1 MGDYTKQAKWFSQ
14 PVSFPGA
21 RPFMKLQPTCTC
33 IVHLLL
39 ICSCWFPH
47 CFPLLYRL
55 LKESSIPA
63 KKLNIILKATE
74 DPKVFSNLLMLFPQV
89 YILQEAGANNWRR
102 SDMLKHWMRYGGVM
116 VMGYSMYRNLSQC
129 YRVRSKT
136 QKKVFQE
143 ALVDPGRDN
152 CTLKELCKIIENYRF
167 EGDFNRVKI

>member
-1 MGDYTKQAKWFSQ
+1 MYSTY
-14 PVSFPGA
+14 
-21 RPFMKLQPTCTC
+21 
-33 IVHLLL
+33 LLL

-47 CFPLLYRL
+47 CCPPLYRL
-55 LKESSIPA
+55 LNESSLPA
-63 KKLNIILKATE
+63 KKLNRILKATA
-74 DPKVFSNLLMLFPQV
+74 DPKLFSNLMLFPQV

-143 ALVDPGRDN
+143 ALVDPGIDN
-152 CTLKELCKIIENYRF
+152 CTLKELSKIIKNYRF
-167 EGDFNRVKI
+167 KGFKGDFNRVKI

>member
-1 MGDYTKQAKWFSQ
+1 MYSTS
-14 PVSFPGA
+14 
-21 RPFMKLQPTCTC
+21 
-33 IVHLLL
+33 LL

-47 CFPLLYRL
+47 FLPPLYRL

-63 KKLNIILKATE
+63 KKLNRILKDTA
-74 DPKVFSNLLMLFPQV
+74 DPKLFLNLMLFPQV

-152 CTLKELCKIIENYRF
+152 CTLKKLCKIIENYRF
-167 EGDFNRVKI
+167 KVFKGDFNRVKI